1 MLLKNI
7 THKTSLNAIK
17 KHNITEE
24 QLESINSLQELRLYI
39 QRASRR
45 LWYKNNKQYFKDKY
59 MNDYREQACNRY
71 YLNNCLP
78 CV

>member
-7 THKTSLNAIK
+7 THKTSLSAIK

-24 QLESINSLQELRLYI
+24 QLESMQTVSELKLFI

-59 MNDYREQACNRY
+59 VNEYRDQVANKY